1 MAKAKAAPLPATL
14 GRQVESPNQ
23 GELAARL
30 FVKSYVPAGGLTA
43 EHLAKCAIEAA
54 VAFCEAY
61 ETHRLTKE

>member
-1 MAKAKAAPLPATL
+1 MAKAETAPLPAQL

-30 FVKSYVPAGGLTA
+30 FVKSYVPDGGRTA
-43 EHLAKCAIEAA
+43 EQYATRAIETA
-54 VAFCEAY
+54 VVFCKAY

>member
-1 MAKAKAAPLPATL
+1 MAKAKADSRPAQM

-30 FVKSYVPAGGLTA
+30 FVKSYVPDGGRTK
-43 EHLAKCAIEAA
+43 EHYAMRAIKAA
-54 VAFCEAY
+54 AAFCEAY